1 MLENDREQIAVAGED
16 RGARDVLLALEP
28 CDQLLR
34 KRSIICAQR
43 RRTDAPDQSGL
54 LSDLPEIAD
63 WDTSS
68 PWTISAPLT
77 NRSVTPRVIMLI
89 AIISRRRDLRSSQ
102 RTTAI
107 ADRADVQWVR

>member
-1 MLENDREQIAVAGED
+1 VLENDREQIAVAGED

-54 LSDLPEIAD
+54 LSDLPED
-63 WDTSS
+63 R
-68 PWTISAPLT
+68 
-77 NRSVTPRVIMLI
+77 RSGHFVLV
-89 AIISRRRDLRSSQ
+89 DNQ
-102 RTTAI
+102 RA
-107 ADRADVQWVR
+107 AHQ